1 MRFNEEQI
9 AFRDS
14 VRKMVAKDVA
24 PIAAELDETD
34 RFPTELAKIF
44 GEMGLLQLWVPE
56 EYGGPGGNLTT
67 VCIAREEVG
76 KASLAAATLCANNAL
91 AVALPVLHFG
101 TDEQKRRL
109 LPLSGSGKLIT
120 STAMTEPQ
128 TGSDVASMRTRAV
141 RDKDGDYSISGHKSW
156 ITWAANAH
164 YVLVFARTSDGDS
177 HNSISAFL
185 VDTQTPGFSVG
196 KKERKMGRN
205 GAPNHEIFLDNVF
218 VAKENMIGAEGQG
231 FKACMRILDLNRPAV
246 AASSLGL
253 AQGALDVAIAYA
265 RERVQFG
272 RPVGQFQG
280 MQFKLADMAIKIEAS
295 RALLYSCCEEI
306 DAGDYSRLVMIAS
319 MTKCFVTDV
328 AMEVTTEAVQV
339 LGSYGYSK
347 EFPVERMMRDAKVN
361 QIIEGTNE
369 IHRSIIG
376 RRLVAGS
383 AG

>member
-9 AFRDS
+9 AFRNS

-101 TDEQKRRL
+101 TDEQKQRL

-141 RDKDGDYSISGHKSW
+141 RDKNWELLH
-156 ITWAANAH
+156 H
-164 YVLVFARTSDGDS
+164 RT
-177 HNSISAFL
+177 
-185 VDTQTPGFSVG
+185 
-196 KKERKMGRN
+196 
-205 GAPNHEIFLDNVF
+205 
-218 VAKENMIGAEGQG
+218 
-231 FKACMRILDLNRPAV
+231 
-246 AASSLGL
+246 
-253 AQGALDVAIAYA
+253 
-265 RERVQFG
+265 
-272 RPVGQFQG
+272 
-280 MQFKLADMAIKIEAS
+280 
-295 RALLYSCCEEI
+295 
-306 DAGDYSRLVMIAS
+306 
-319 MTKCFVTDV
+319 
-328 AMEVTTEAVQV
+328 
-339 LGSYGYSK
+339 
-347 EFPVERMMRDAKVN
+347 
-361 QIIEGTNE
+361 
-369 IHRSIIG
+369 
-376 RRLVAGS
+376 
-383 AG
+383 